1 VVVLSDDIA
10 KYDAIRA
17 KFPAGTEFH
26 DRAELDAVQRR
37 LRELPGV
44 TILIYEQ
51 TCAAEKRRRRKK
63 GELVDPARRLF
74 INERVCEGCGD
85 CSVQSNCVAVVP
97 LETPLGR
104 KRAID
109 QSSCNKDYSCAKG
122 FCPSFVG
129 VVGARLKKRP
139 GALAGPAAE
148 RFAALVERLPL
159 PAPHAWTG
167 PYDLL
172 VTGVGG
178 TGVVTVGALIAMA
191 AHLEASSASVLDFMG
206 FAQKGGSVLSF
217 VRLAKD
223 KAALNQVRIDAQQAD
238 AVLACDVV
246 VAASADALQTV
257 RRGRTRVLANRHEI
271 PVAESISNPDAE
283 LRVEAL
289 LAKIEF
295 AAGADRVET
304 MDAQRLAQEFVGDT
318 IVANIVAMGYA
329 WQRGLVPV
337 GLAAMLRAIELN
349 GVAVDANKAAFSLG
363 RLAAAD
369 PAAARELLH
378 EPATAADAVEPLDA
392 LIERS
397 ARFLADYQDARYA
410 ERYRRTVAK
419 VRAREE
425 ALVGA
430 ATALPLT
437 RTVAEQLRKLMAYKD
452 EYEVARLYTDGEFR
466 RRLDE
471 QFEGDPAIEF
481 YMAPPAL
488 VKPKSASAAAKA
500 PRKIRL
506 GGWMWPVLQVLARG
520 KRLRGTAFDPFGRT
534 EERRLERR
542 LIAEYE
548 ARIDELLAGLSAE
561 RHPVAVAIANVPGSI
576 RGYGHVKLASL
587 TIARA
592 RERELLSRF
601 DPERYPRPSGA
612 AVAGQFRGIPVTSR

>member
-1 VVVLSDDIA
+1 
-10 KYDAIRA
+10 
-17 KFPAGTEFH
+17 
-26 DRAELDAVQRR
+26 
-37 LRELPGV
+37 
-44 TILIYEQ
+44 
-51 TCAAEKRRRRKK
+51 
-63 GELVDPARRLF
+63 
-74 INERVCEGCGD
+74 
-85 CSVQSNCVAVVP
+85 
-97 LETPLGR
+97 
-104 KRAID
+104 
-109 QSSCNKDYSCAKG
+109 
-122 FCPSFVG
+122 
-129 VVGARLKKRP
+129 
-139 GALAGPAAE
+139 
-148 RFAALVERLPL
+148 
-159 PAPHAWTG
+159 
-167 PYDLL
+167 
-172 VTGVGG
+172 
-178 TGVVTVGALIAMA
+178 VVTVGALIAMA

-369 PAAARELLH
+369 PASARELLH

-430 ATALPLT
+430 AAALPLT

-534 EERRLERR
+534 EERHLERR

-548 ARIDELLAGLSAE
+548 ARIDDLLAGLSAE